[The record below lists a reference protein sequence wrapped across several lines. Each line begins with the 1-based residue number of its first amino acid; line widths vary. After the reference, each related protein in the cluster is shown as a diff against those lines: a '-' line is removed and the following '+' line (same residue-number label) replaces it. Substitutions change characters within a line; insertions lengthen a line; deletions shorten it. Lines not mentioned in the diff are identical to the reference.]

1 MSRRIELT
9 LATLLLAAALLY
21 SCFGATAQEEPTEQL
36 KIDALKLGY
45 QLNGNSM
52 VRWGSIDLTTIINP
66 THPYIKPQP
75 ELIGPPAPPKK
86 EDKR

>member
-45 QLNGNSM
+45 QLNGNSWCAGA
-52 VRWGSIDLTTIINP
+52 RSTSPPSSTRLTP
-66 THPYIKPQP
+66 TSSRSPS
-75 ELIGPPAPPKK
+75 
-86 EDKR
+86 

>member
-1 MSRRIELT
+1 MMHILI
-9 LATLLLAAALLY
+9 AAMLLFSSQAH
-21 SCFGATAQEEPTEQL
+21 AQEEPTEQL
-36 KIDALKLGY
+36 KADALRLGY

-66 THPYIKPQP
+66 TYPYVRPTP